1 MIALADIDRTLLENR
16 GAYATVRG
24 AHEDAKKLLST
35 LAGDLTSVGTKINRR
50 MQPNDDAVP
59 ESVEDLIA
67 HGRELLDQIE
77 QCAKEIESLAIQ
89 RAELKPLAWPKK

>member
-1 MIALADIDRTLLENR
+1 MIDLDTIDASVLLFR
-16 GAYATVRG
+16 GQYATVRG

-35 LAGDLTSVGTKINRR
+35 LAGDLSSVGSKINRR

-67 HGRELLDQIE
+67 HGREVMDKIE
-77 QCAKEIESLAIQ
+77 KCAAEIESLAKQ
-89 RAELKPLAWPKK
+89 RAELKPLAW